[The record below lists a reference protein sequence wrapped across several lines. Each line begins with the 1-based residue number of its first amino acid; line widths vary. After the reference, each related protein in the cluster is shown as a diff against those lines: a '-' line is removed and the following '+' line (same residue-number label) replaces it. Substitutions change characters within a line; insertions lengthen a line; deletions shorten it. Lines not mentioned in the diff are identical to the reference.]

1 MFDALR
7 AKLLRQISNRPV
19 ERLAPIARAAAQLDL
34 STRSDHELS
43 AAARTDAGESASSDE
58 ALASYLAASRELAD
72 RRLGMRPFEVQL
84 HAAAALLRGLSVEQA
99 TGEGKTLVLAL
110 AAACCGLAG
119 RRVHVLSA
127 NDYLAERDA
136 QWMGPLFSALG
147 LSVASVTGHTPQAQ
161 RRERYA
167 ADIVYVPVAES
178 GFDLLRDRIAMSAD
192 AQVSPVRDVA
202 LIDEAD
208 AVLLDEATVPLVLS
222 AEAGTAERIDPRIIE
237 VVESLE
243 RESDFAIDDDARAVH
258 LTDAGLTALEEA
270 LPGLELFG
278 RHHHLLA
285 QANVAL
291 HARHLLRR
299 DVDYVVRDGRAWLVS
314 QTKGRVE
321 LLHRW
326 PEGLQ
331 SAVEAKEG
339 LKPSARLEILDQVTI
354 AELVRG
360 YRTVVGTSA
369 TLWPAA
375 EELFELYGIE
385 AGHLPPNAPCI
396 RVDEPVRVY
405 ELSAERDTA
414 ALDLVHAAHSAG
426 QPVLVGT
433 PSVARS
439 EEFAAALREEG
450 LDAVVLNARQDA
462 EENAIIA
469 RAGEPGRI
477 TVSTQMAGRGTD
489 IRLADA
495 ARDAGGLL
503 VIGLGAFPSTRLD
516 DQLRGRAGRQGD
528 PGRSIFLA
536 SLEDELIQQTE
547 PNHRTPTEVADGG
560 LIRDRRLNEIVGH
573 AQRVKEGEQQSLRGL
588 THRYGRLLRIQRGRV
603 LERRQ
608 QWLTDEASLAE
619 VWGLIPEKAAQ
630 LADQVT
636 EDAMHRAART
646 ALLAS
651 VDRAWTRHLDFAAQL
666 REGIHLQSLARKVP
680 LEVFND
686 EIARAFGPLL
696 DRSVTS
702 ASRILARAT
711 VVDGGLRLN
720 ARQLGIPSATWAYTV
735 SDYSLGSELDRMGRK
750 LKGKDRRGYY

>member
-7 AKLLRQISNRPV
+7 AKLLRQINNRPV

-58 ALASYLAASRELAD
+58 ALASYLAASKELAD
-72 RRLGMRPFEVQL
+72 RHLGMRPFEVQL

-167 ADIVYVPVAES
+167 ADIVYVPVAEG

-237 VVESLE
+237 GVESLE

-299 DVDYVVRDGRAWLVS
+299 DGDYVVRDGRAWLVS

-354 AELVRG
+354 AEFHDQAVLFG
-360 YRTVVGTSA
+360 DGTA
-369 TLWPAA
+369 RDCKRIDQLEFLPITRQLHDGDAPA
-375 EELFELYGIE
+375 EEPG
-385 AGHLPPNAPCI
+385 AKSDWRSA
-396 RVDEPVRVY
+396 RVACTN
-405 ELSAERDTA
+405 LSA
-414 ALDLVHAAHSAG
+414 
-426 QPVLVGT
+426 
-433 PSVARS
+433 PSR
-439 EEFAAALREEG
+439 
-450 LDAVVLNARQDA
+450 
-462 EENAIIA
+462 
-469 RAGEPGRI
+469 
-477 TVSTQMAGRGTD
+477 
-489 IRLADA
+489 
-495 ARDAGGLL
+495 
-503 VIGLGAFPSTRLD
+503 
-516 DQLRGRAGRQGD
+516 
-528 PGRSIFLA
+528 
-536 SLEDELIQQTE
+536 
-547 PNHRTPTEVADGG
+547 
-560 LIRDRRLNEIVGH
+560 
-573 AQRVKEGEQQSLRGL
+573 
-588 THRYGRLLRIQRGRV
+588 
-603 LERRQ
+603 
-608 QWLTDEASLAE
+608 
-619 VWGLIPEKAAQ
+619 
-630 LADQVT
+630 
-636 EDAMHRAART
+636 
-646 ALLAS
+646 
-651 VDRAWTRHLDFAAQL
+651 
-666 REGIHLQSLARKVP
+666 
-680 LEVFND
+680 
-686 EIARAFGPLL
+686 
-696 DRSVTS
+696 
-702 ASRILARAT
+702 
-711 VVDGGLRLN
+711 
-720 ARQLGIPSATWAYTV
+720 
-735 SDYSLGSELDRMGRK
+735 
-750 LKGKDRRGYY
+750 